1 MGIGLRGDY
10 KSSIC
15 LWCSGSFNYKS
26 DKYVELAAT
35 YDNEPICKK
44 CIKDYMLAEL
54 QRLKDYLK
62 TTAKDDPYGNYPSIR
77 EELLAIKKLE
87 YQVQVLKPLK

>member
-1 MGIGLRGDY
+1 
-10 KSSIC
+10 
-15 LWCSGSFNYKS
+15 
-26 DKYVELAAT
+26 
-35 YDNEPICKK
+35 
-44 CIKDYMLAEL
+44 MLAEL